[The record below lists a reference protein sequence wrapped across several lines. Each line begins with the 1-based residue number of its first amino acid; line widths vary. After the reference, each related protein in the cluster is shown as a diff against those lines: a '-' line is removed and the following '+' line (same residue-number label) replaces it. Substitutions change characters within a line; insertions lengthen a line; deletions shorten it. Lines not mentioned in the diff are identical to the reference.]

1 MKPLSKTYEI
11 GCIVPCPLSLRQPAR
26 RLAVMTNAE
35 RAYSILG
42 GKPKAGGGFMCSCP
56 AHDDKTPSLSID
68 DGLNGKLLVRC
79 MAGCPQ
85 DAVIQELK
93 KNDVWPDNDDW
104 PLSPQK
110 QDTLRNEI
118 ERGKIERLRQKQ
130 AQHICAAKKAAIIL
144 DKASSDPGQHP
155 YAIKKRIPL
164 GDEVKRGAWPQ
175 KNWCDALLVPIY
187 SVDKTIVSIQAI
199 NVDGCKDF
207 LKGGRIK
214 GCFYPLGNIEQ
225 IAESSGSIYIGE
237 GLATMWAV
245 AHTTGSPGIMALTA
259 GNLTEVAIEIK
270 KTAPSSLI
278 TIIADNDQKDGG
290 GNPGV
295 KAAMKA
301 ALAVGGKVAIP
312 NLGKKADAWDVLNEQ
327 GAEAVRQM
335 VATAI
340 MATAPDAAIVLHEE
354 ELANLLRRV
363 ASDCGAPFEPETVK
377 MLAMLK
383 TTDKPR
389 FMHVRDQI
397 KRLNNAV
404 IISELDKDISRFCKR
419 TYSRS
424 SSPSFSSLSNSYPSL
439 RSSLNEKVL
448 HFQGVLVSRDE
459 NENNVL
465 VIESIA
471 AALIAEELHGSFAFD
486 ATGGRWLRYTGSY
499 WRLCSQLEFD
509 TAVTELLYVGT
520 DGLGFRN
527 SYQSGVAALLQK
539 SGQNRLADHHCNMIP
554 FLNGLLDLS
563 KKTLQPITPEN
574 AATWVL
580 PFHYTHAAQ
589 CPNFL
594 KWLQISIDHDFET
607 MRLLQAWLNALL
619 TGRPDLQIFLHLIGP
634 AGTGKST
641 FGRLVFMLVGR
652 DNATTTTLKQL
663 ETNRFE
669 AANIYGKRLVA
680 IEEADKYGGSV
691 SMLKAMTGQDPLRL
705 ERKNQQ
711 QQGSFIFGGQTLMMS
726 NERLATTDYTS
737 GIERRRITVEFTRRI
752 TPEEKTRWNTLG
764 GEEILLHQEAPGI
777 INWAL
782 SLTGE
787 EVSLIFKGIPERV
800 KMANFEA
807 ARFNNPVLDWMIQNL
822 IFDPESKTKIGIK
835 TKMKGASG
843 EDVFANADTYLYPNY
858 LTWCLES
865 GRESVSL
872 QRFSSVVIDA
882 AHSNE
887 IYARKLP
894 RSVDGVKIQGLR
906 IRNESEPFSQ
916 HEGVRQVMNTDM
928 KDNLLKM
935 KEMKPMNT
943 LCQPSVRDKWH
954 ISFHEESSNYV
965 MEEY

>member
-1 MKPLSKTYEI
+1 
-11 GCIVPCPLSLRQPAR
+11 
-26 RLAVMTNAE
+26 MTNAE
-35 RAYSILG
+35 RTFSILG
-42 GKPKAGGGFMCSCP
+42 GKPKVGGGFMCPCP
-56 AHDDKTPSLSID
+56 AHDDEIPSLSVD
-68 DGLNGKLLVRC
+68 DDKNGKLLVKC
-79 MAGCPQ
+79 MAGCTQ
-85 DAVIQELK
+85 DAVIHGLK
-93 KNDVWPDNDDW
+93 DVNAWPDNDDW
-104 PLSPQK
+104 TLSPQE
-110 QDTLRNEI
+110 QDRLKKEI
-118 ERGKIERLRQKQ
+118 EHDKTERLRQKQ
-130 AQHICAAKKAAIIL
+130 AQHIIAAKTAAIIL
-144 DKASSDPGQHP
+144 GKAGGDPAQHP
-155 YAIKKRIPL
+155 YTIKKGIPL
-164 GDEVKRGAWPQ
+164 GDEVKRGEWPQ
-175 KNWCDALLVPIY
+175 KGWRDALLVPIY
-187 SVDKTIVSIQAI
+187 SIDKTIVSIQAI

-214 GCFYPLGNIEQ
+214 GCFYPLGKIGL
-225 IAESSGSIYIGE
+225 IADSTGPIFIGE
-237 GLATMWAV
+237 GLATMGTV
-245 AHTTGSPGIMALTA
+245 VKVIGSPGIMALTA
-259 GNLTEVAIEIK
+259 GNLTEIAIEIK
-270 KTAPSSLI
+270 KVAPASKI
-278 TIIADNDQKDGG
+278 TIIADDDQKDEG

-295 KAAMKA
+295 EAAMKA

-335 VATAI
+335 IAAAR
-340 MATAPDAAIVLHEE
+340 MATAPDAAILLHEE
-354 ELANLLRRV
+354 KLANLLQRV
-363 ASDCGAPFEPETVK
+363 TSDCGAPFEPETVK

-383 TTDKPR
+383 TTDKSR
-389 FMHVRDQI
+389 FMQVRDQI
-397 KRLNNAV
+397 KRSNSAV
-404 IISELDKDISRFCKR
+404 IISELDRDISRFYKR
-419 TYSRS
+419 TSSRS

-439 RSSLNEKVL
+439 WSSLDEKVL
-448 HFQGVLVSRDE
+448 HFQGVLVSHDE

-465 VIESIA
+465 VNESIA
-471 AALIAEELHGSFAFD
+471 AALIAEELHGYFSFD
-486 ATGGRWLRYTGSY
+486 ATGGRWLRYTGSQ
-499 WRLCSQLEFD
+499 WRLCLQLEFD

-520 DGLGFRN
+520 DGLGFKN

-539 SGQNRLADHHCNMIP
+539 GGQNRLADHHCNMIP

-563 KKTLQPITPEN
+563 KKTLQPITPDN

-594 KWLQISIDHDFET
+594 KWLQSSVDHDFET

-680 IEEADKYGGSV
+680 IEEADKYGGSIN
-691 SMLKAMTGQDPLRL
+691 MLKAMTGQDPLRL

-737 GIERRRITVEFTRRI
+737 GIERRRITVEFKRRI
-752 TPEEKTRWNTLG
+752 TPEERTRWNTLG
-764 GEEILLHQEAPGI
+764 GEEILLHKEAPGI

-787 EVSLIFKGIPERV
+787 EVSQIFKGIPERV
-800 KMANFEA
+800 KLANFEA
-807 ARFNNPVLDWMIQNL
+807 ARFNNPVFDWMMQNL
-822 IFDPESKTKIGIK
+822 IPDPESKTKIGIK
-835 TKMKGASG
+835 QKMKGPSG
-843 EDVFANADTYLYPNY
+843 EEVFANADVYLYPNY

-865 GRESVSL
+865 GREAVSL
-872 QRFSSVVIDA
+872 QRFSTVVIDA
-882 AHSNE
+882 ANSND
-887 IYARKLP
+887 IDAKKLP

-906 IRNESEPFSQ
+906 IRNESEPFYQ
-916 HEGVRQVMNTDM
+916 REENRQVKTGM

-935 KEMKPMNT
+935 KEMKSFEQFPVIEKGHI
-943 LCQPSVRDKWH
+943 PSHKG
-954 ISFHEESSNYV
+954 ITNCLMAAY
-965 MEEY
+965 